1 MIFFEFFIDL
11 LFPNIKNNFSNA
23 FSQKELEDMFNEF
36 ADKEGKMNV
45 DQFAKM
51 LLPAEYIIDEKDEPP
66 KL

>member
-1 MIFFEFFIDL
+1 LIFFEFFIDL